1 MSIDGFWLAERT
13 YNSEEAYYNEQDG
26 LYYCVRCNT
35 PVEAFFLEKEKGK
48 HPCMCKCRRE
58 EHEQREKERKLR
70 EHINV
75 VEKLRQEAFS
85 GRRMYD
91 WKFENSEADT
101 KQIEAAKKY
110 VGTWTEMEQENQGL
124 LFFGDVGRGKSYT
137 AACVVN
143 AIIEMEVRA
152 KMINLAT
159 VINDLQALVG
169 ENRSSYIDKLCRYR
183 LLVFDD
189 LGAERGTEFAREQ
202 VYNVIN
208 ARWESGRPFIVT
220 TNLSLKEMQ
229 NEEQM
234 VLKRI
239 YDRVLDVCRP
249 IAFQGENYR
258 ANGRKKQLDMVQD
271 LWRDMQ

>member
-1 MSIDGFWLAERT
+1 MSIDGLWLAERI
-13 YNSEEAYYNEQDG
+13 YNPEEAYFNEQDG
-26 LYYCVRCNT
+26 LYYCVNCNT
-35 PVEAFFLEKEKGK
+35 PVEAFFSEREKGK

-70 EHINV
+70 EHIAV

-91 WKFENSEADT
+91 WKFKNSEVNT

-110 VGTWTEMEQENQGL
+110 VATWTEMEQENQGL

-159 VINDLQALVG
+159 IINDLQSLVG

-249 IAFQGENYR
+249 IDFQGENYR
-258 ANGRKKQLDMVQD
+258 ANGRKKQLEMVQE